1 MPKEIKINIT
11 TIAVSDQQFLKII
24 LFLFISNFLPFKES
38 LLKLETIYVELGLTI
53 PVQYTCKT
61 YLFDQEEPYAMIKPE
76 YSDEVKKLRDNGSR
90 VCGTHYFLGFCIDL
104 AQKVAE
110 KINMTYDICL
120 VQDGMYGAE
129 LADKSWNGMIGEL
142 LEKVSY
148 F

>member
-11 TIAVSDQQFLKII
+11 TIAVSDQQFLKIYFI
-24 LFLFISNFLPFKES
+24 LIHPFKES

>member
-1 MPKEIKINIT
+1 MTSSFWK
-11 TIAVSDQQFLKII
+11 FI

>member
-1 MPKEIKINIT
+1 MT
-11 TIAVSDQQFLKII
+11 SSFLKFI

>member
-1 MPKEIKINIT
+1 MTSSFKKN
-11 TIAVSDQQFLKII
+11 I
-24 LFLFISNFLPFKES
+24 LFLFILNSLSFKES

>member
-1 MPKEIKINIT
+1 MTSSFK
-11 TIAVSDQQFLKII
+11 KII
-24 LFLFISNFLPFKES
+24 LFLFILNCLPFKES
-38 LLKLETIYVELGLTI
+38 LLKLETIYVKLGLTI

>member
-61 YLFDQEEPYAMIKPE
+61 YLFDQEEPYAMIKPK

>member
-1 MPKEIKINIT
+1 MTSSFKKT
-11 TIAVSDQQFLKII
+11 I
-24 LFLFISNFLPFKES
+24 LFLFILNSLPFKES

>member
-1 MPKEIKINIT
+1 MTSSFK
-11 TIAVSDQQFLKII
+11 KII
-24 LFLFISNFLPFKES
+24 LFLFILNSLPSKES

>member
-1 MPKEIKINIT
+1 MTSSFQK
-11 TIAVSDQQFLKII
+11 FI

>member
-1 MPKEIKINIT
+1 M
-11 TIAVSDQQFLKII
+11 
-24 LFLFISNFLPFKES
+24 
-38 LLKLETIYVELGLTI
+38 KLETIYVELGLTI
-53 PVQYTCKT
+53 PVHYTCKT

>member
-1 MPKEIKINIT
+1 MTSSFSK
-11 TIAVSDQQFLKII
+11 FI

-53 PVQYTCKT
+53 PVQYTCKN

>member
-1 MPKEIKINIT
+1 MTSSFKK
-11 TIAVSDQQFLKII
+11 FI

-38 LLKLETIYVELGLTI
+38 LVKLETIYVELGLTI